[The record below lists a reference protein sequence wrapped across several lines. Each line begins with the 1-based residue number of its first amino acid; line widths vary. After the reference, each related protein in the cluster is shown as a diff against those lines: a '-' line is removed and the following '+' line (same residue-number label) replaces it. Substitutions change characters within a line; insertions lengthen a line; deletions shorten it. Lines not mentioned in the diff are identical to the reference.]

1 MLMNFLEM
9 HLIIQSFCYANV
21 VFIIIALPWLLKTL
35 FIKKTTQ
42 AIVAEPYI
50 PNFNFL
56 EMG

>member
-1 MLMNFLEM
+1 MNFLEM